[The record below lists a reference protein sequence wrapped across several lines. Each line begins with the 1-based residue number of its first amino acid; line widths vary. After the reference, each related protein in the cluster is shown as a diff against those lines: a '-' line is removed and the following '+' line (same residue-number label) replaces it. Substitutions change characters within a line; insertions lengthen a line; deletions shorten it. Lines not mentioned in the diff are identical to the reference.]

1 MLLPRGMP
9 ISIGQV
15 FDIEDPVED
24 EQRIVYE
31 RQSVEKYIRSKQ
43 HTHGTSVPCPLAG
56 GCPVALF
63 TEKGVVLVGI
73 GPFRPSFGFA
83 LEAIRTLDFHN
94 LAFRH
99 QLFVDSM

>member
-1 MLLPRGMP
+1 MLLPRGIL

-24 EQRIVYE
+24 EQHIVYE

-56 GCPVALF
+56 GCPVAWF

-73 GPFRPSFGFA
+73 VLFRPSFGYA
-83 LEAIRTLDFHN
+83 LVSVPFMDSQNF
-94 LAFRH
+94 AFRH
-99 QLFVDSM
+99 